1 MLDVDAVRNQDSRKS
16 SALLK
21 CQRRE
26 SFDRSLNLRR
36 QLCLR
41 VPQDRVSSSGCR
53 CATVAHC
60 RPQGVT
66 DHVTAIGRIV
76 EALVAVTCH
85 GHDFLNQELSLLL
98 RQAGTLDRQARRDG
112 KLVCRCGGDDP
123 RVHLSPRAALD
134 GAIVDPGHG
143 AHRG

>member
-26 SFDRSLNLRR
+26 SFDRSSNLRD
-36 QLCLR
+36 QLSLR

-66 DHVTAIGRIV
+66 DHVTAVGRIG
-76 EALVAVTCH
+76 EALVAATDH
-85 GHDFLNQELSLLL
+85 GRDFLNEELSLLL
-98 RQAGTLDRQARRDG
+98 IKAGTLDR
-112 KLVCRCGGDDP
+112 
-123 RVHLSPRAALD
+123 
-134 GAIVDPGHG
+134 
-143 AHRG
+143 

>member
-1 MLDVDAVRNQDSRKS
+1 MLDVDVVRNQDSRQS
-16 SALLK
+16 SPLLK

-26 SFDRSLNLRR
+26 SFDGSLNLRG
-36 QLCLR
+36 QPCLR

-53 CATVAHC
+53 CPTVAHC

-66 DHVTAIGRIV
+66 GDLTAIGGIA
-76 EALVAVTCH
+76 ESLVAATGN

-98 RQAGTLDRQARRDG
+98 MQGGTLDRWTRRDG
-112 KLVCRCGGDDP
+112 TLVCRCGGDAA
-123 RVHLSPRAALD
+123 RVQLCPGAALD
-134 GAIVDPGHG
+134 AAIVDPGHG